1 VQLGKKA
8 GLELVKV
15 WDVGELGA
23 IEFAPG
29 AIEE

>member
-23 IEFAPG
+23 IEFAAG